1 VPAER
6 GSATLS
12 PPGNA
17 APTIVLEADA
27 TKGCAEMKI
36 LVAEDSATSRL
47 LLERELTLWGYD
59 VIEAK
64 DGTEAWKV
72 LQRDDAP
79 RLVILDW
86 MMPGLDGVDI
96 CELVRERDTEQPPY
110 IILLTALGDKQDLV
124 TGLRAGADDFLH
136 KPFNSDELRAR
147 LEVGR
152 RFVELYERLADAQR
166 RLEAQAHTDALTGVP
181 NRRAILERLEIESAA
196 AGFSGA
202 KLSVGLFDVDWF
214 KRVNDTYGHAAGDA
228 VLQQMTERVMGM
240 LTAGDML
247 GRVGGEEFLIV
258 MPGAG
263 EVQALSFLEH
273 VRVAIEATPFAIED
287 GEITVTVSVGGVTG
301 RDQRAD
307 ELIAWA
313 DTALYEAKERGR
325 NRVVATH
332 YGDANWSMRHLKRAV

>member
-1 VPAER
+1 MR
-6 GSATLS
+6 
-12 PPGNA
+12 
-17 APTIVLEADA
+17 
-27 TKGCAEMKI
+27 I
-36 LVAEDSATSRL
+36 LIAEDSATSRL
-47 LLERELTLWGYD
+47 LLQRELTVWGYD

-64 DGTEAWKV
+64 DGTEAWDL
-72 LQRDDAP
+72 LQGDDAP

-96 CELVRERDTEQPPY
+96 CELVRERVTEQPPY
-110 IILLTALGDKQDLV
+110 IILLTGLGDKQDLV
-124 TGLRAGADDFLH
+124 TGLRAGADDFLN

-152 RFVELYERLADAQR
+152 RFVELYERLADAQA
-166 RLEAQAHTDALTGVP
+166 RLEIQASTDALTGVA

-202 KLSVGLFDVDWF
+202 KLSVGLFDIDLF

-228 VLQQMTERVMGM
+228 VLQQMTARVTAM
-240 LTAGDML
+240 LPAGDMI
-247 GRVGGEEFLIV
+247 GRVGGEEFLLV

-263 EVQALSFLEH
+263 EAQVLGFLER
-273 VRVAIEATPFAIED
+273 VRAEMAATPFTIEN
-287 GEITVTVSVGGVTG
+287 GELTVTVSIGGVTG

-313 DTALYEAKERGR
+313 DAALYEAKEQGR
-325 NRVVATH
+325 NRVVATR
-332 YGDANWSMRHLKRAV
+332 YGDRNWSMRRLKRVV

>member
-1 VPAER
+1 MK
-6 GSATLS
+6 
-12 PPGNA
+12 
-17 APTIVLEADA
+17 VL
-27 TKGCAEMKI
+27 I
-36 LVAEDSATSRL
+36 AEDSATSRL
-47 LLERELTLWGYD
+47 LLERELTFWGYE

-64 DGTEAWKV
+64 DGSEAWEI

-79 RLVILDW
+79 RLAILDW

-96 CELVRERDTEQPPY
+96 CELVRERETEQPPY
-110 IILLTALGDKQDLV
+110 IVLLTALGDTQDLV
-124 TGLRAGADDFLH
+124 TGLRAGADDFLK
-136 KPFNSDELRAR
+136 KPFDCDELRAR

-152 RFVELYERLADAQR
+152 RFVELYERLA
-166 RLEAQAHTDALTGVP
+166 EAQARLELQASTDMLTGIP

-228 VLQQMTERVMGM
+228 VLIQLTGRVMAM
-240 LTAGDML
+240 MTAGDAL
-247 GRVGGEEFLIV
+247 GRVGGEEFLLV

-263 EVQALSFLEH
+263 EVQSLSFLER
-273 VRVAIEATPFAIED
+273 VRIAIEATPFVIEG
-287 GEITVTVSVGGVTG
+287 GEIAVTVSIGGVTG

-332 YGDANWSMRHLKRAV
+332 YGDANWSMRHLREVV